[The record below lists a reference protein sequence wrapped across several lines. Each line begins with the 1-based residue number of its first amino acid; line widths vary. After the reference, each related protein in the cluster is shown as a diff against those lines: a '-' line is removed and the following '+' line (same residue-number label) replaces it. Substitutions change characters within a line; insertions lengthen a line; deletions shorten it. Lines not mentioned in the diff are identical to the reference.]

1 MEIIINEVRVMLG
14 GNLLL
19 DNITLTMGHDEQWAI
34 TGPSGSGKSTLA
46 KAIAG
51 KIFHRGIIRFVTLE
65 EQIEQPKILLI
76 EQQHQFTNRSNVQQ
90 FYYQQRFNSSDAEDS
105 LTVAEQFDNTDQ
117 KQNEYW
123 INFFNLTPII
133 NKPLIQLSNGENKR
147 LQLAKAMTQS
157 PSLLILDNPFVGLDK
172 EGRTTLK
179 EGLNKIVQAGTKI
192 LLFAATEDLPSCI
205 THVAQINKGKIVFS
219 VPKNNQP
226 KQDELPETDA
236 MVLSPFALKKIY
248 ATSNLTFKHAVEMR
262 NVNIAYNGKE
272 ILSRF
277 NWEVK
282 KGERWC
288 VTGPNGAG
296 KSTLLSLISA
306 DNPQAYA
313 NDIFLFDRKRGTGE
327 SIWDIKKN
335 IGYVSPELHLF
346 FDMGITSQEAV
357 ASGLFDTIGLFRK
370 PGTTETSTV
379 LAWMDIIGISS
390 IKEKRLNQ
398 LSLGEQRLVMLTR
411 ALVKSPPLL
420 ILDEPCQGLD
430 SQQTARF
437 KNTIDLIC
445 GSTSTTLIYVS
456 HYTQDV
462 PSSITHHL
470 QLKAGKKVAD

>member
-1 MEIIINEVRVMLG
+1 
-14 GNLLL
+14 
-19 DNITLTMGHDEQWAI
+19 
-34 TGPSGSGKSTLA
+34 
-46 KAIAG
+46 
-51 KIFHRGIIRFVTLE
+51 
-65 EQIEQPKILLI
+65 
-76 EQQHQFTNRSNVQQ
+76 VQQ

-123 INFFNLTPII
+123 ISFFNLTPII

-205 THVAQINKGKIVFS
+205 THVAQIKKGKIVFS

>member
-1 MEIIINEVRVMLG
+1 MQIQIKDVTILLG
-14 GNLLL
+14 GKLLL
-19 DNITLTMGHDEQWAI
+19 DNIHLAIGHDEHWAI

-51 KIFHRGIIRFVTLE
+51 KIFHRGMIQFDTPGQQKE
-65 EQIEQPKILLI
+65 HPKILLI

-105 LTVAEQFDNTDQ
+105 LTVAEQFDNNDQ
-117 KQNEYW
+117 KLNEYW
-123 INFFNLTPII
+123 INFFNLMPII
-133 NKPLIQLSNGENKR
+133 DKPLIQLSNGENKR

-172 EGRTTLK
+172 EGRKVLQN
-179 EGLNKIVQAGTKI
+179 GLNLIAAAGTKI
-192 LLFAATEDLPSCI
+192 ILIAPPEDLPSCI
-205 THVAQINKGKIVFS
+205 THVAIIKEGKIIFGGL
-219 VPKNNQP
+219 KNNQP
-226 KQDELPETDA
+226 KQDELVAPDA
-236 MVLSPFALKKIY
+236 FVFSPDALKKQY
-248 ATSNLTFKHAVEMR
+248 ATSSLAFNHAVDMR
-262 NVNIAYNGKE
+262 NVNIAYNGKD

-313 NDIFLFDRKRGTGE
+313 NEIYLFDRKRGSGE

-346 FDMGITSQEAV
+346 FDLGITCEDAV

-370 PGTTETSTV
+370 PGQTETNIV
-379 LAWMDIIGISS
+379 LEWMNTLGISAL
-390 IKEKRLNQ
+390 KEKRLNQ
-398 LSLGEQRLVMLTR
+398 LSLGEQRQVMLAR

-430 SQQTARF
+430 SQQTAMF
-437 KNTIDLIC
+437 KKTIELIC
-445 GSTSTTLIYVS
+445 EATTTTMVYVS
-456 HYTQDV
+456 HYSQDI
-462 PSSITHHL
+462 PSCITHHL
-470 QLKAGKKVAD
+470 QLKAGKKVED